1 MGLFS
6 SKKLIGTVEIKFYGE
21 DKASVNYK
29 TDITDPEF
37 IEHGKIELFVMYY
50 AKMLYNLGKGQHS
63 ESFIEYVQKASDDTI
78 KNAIVGKK
86 GERGNLESLGI
97 VKSEVKRP
105 NILGTDQKLVDSE
118 TDNGGKSYIGKLY
131 QKSDGSLII
140 QTDMGWGGEGYY
152 IPVSVTMFL
161 QYLINSLSEA
171 MLAYLMVIINFMN
184 KYYREIGSYS
194 DIRSI
199 IDAPNFGLDSAA
211 QLLNLN
217 E

>member
-6 SKKLIGTVEIKFYGE
+6 SKKLIGTVKIKFYGE
-21 DKASVNYK
+21 NKVLVNYE

-37 IEHGKIELFVMYY
+37 IEHSKVELFVMYY
-50 AKMLYNLGKGQHS
+50 AKMLYNLGKGEHADLL
-63 ESFIEYVQKASDDTI
+63 IEYVQKASDDTI

-86 GERGNLESLGI
+86 GEKGNLESLGI

-105 NILGTDQKLVDSE
+105 NILGAEQRLVDSE
-118 TDNGGKSYIGKLY
+118 LNGGGKTYTGELY
-131 QKSDGSLII
+131 QKSDSSLII
-140 QTDMGWGGEGYY
+140 QTHMNWGGEKYY

-161 QYLINSLSEA
+161 QYLINSLSEV
-171 MLAYLMVIINFMN
+171 MLVYLMVVINFMN

-194 DIRSI
+194 GIRSI
-199 IDAPNFGLDSAA
+199 IDAPNFGLDSTA